1 MPYRVVN
8 GKLQYVA
15 DSGQTGQP
23 SMAATPTDGTMLE
36 RQAEIERRNAE
47 IVNSGTAP
55 VTRTVTTPQEQAAQG
70 AAQNVA
76 PVPSYQQ
83 THVDVTQPT
92 APKTQDERIE
102 GISGARNLEE
112 ALAAA
117 RDEAD
122 RETQVRKRL
131 ANKAYWDSIAS
142 TVGALGK
149 FAVVGTQKDGRDV
162 QTGDAASGSR
172 KAYDEAVKRR
182 DVARAK
188 LEALEKEGRAYKQT
202 MDQLSKKFENQ
213 RELARLANLSK
224 EELAML
230 RHGYDME
237 AILARRDAGIV
248 RDNNASQN
256 RLGEIDARNK
266 GQQTVVGMRNEQQ
279 NKNNEQKAEE
289 AEKTRQ
295 HQAEQKEK
303 DRQSAERRAGM
314 GGRSI
319 VIRGG
324 TGVGGAGGGSASGGG
339 ASGSSS
345 SGGSGGKG
353 KNFTREA
360 DEKNKKKGKKN
371 LS

>member
-15 DSGQTGQP
+15 DSGQPAQEPLAPKPT
-23 SMAATPTDGTMLE
+23 MAE
-36 RQAEIERRNAE
+36 RNAE

-55 VTRTVTTPQEQAAQG
+55 VTRTVTTPQEQAAQR

-76 PVPSYQQ
+76 PVPSYEQFH
-83 THVDVTQPT
+83 TDVTQPT

-122 RETQVRKRL
+122 RETRVRKRL

-149 FAVVGTQKDGRDV
+149 FAVVGTQKDGRDA

-188 LEALEKEGRAYKQT
+188 LDALEKEGRAYKQT

-230 RHGYDME
+230 RHGYTME
-237 AILARRDAGIV
+237 QILARKAAKIETD
-248 RDNNASQN
+248 DNSSQN
-256 RLGEIDARNK
+256 KREEIKLRNE
-266 GQQTVVGMRNEQQ
+266 GQQTVVGMRNAQQ
-279 NKNNEQKAEE
+279 DKNNEWKSEE
-289 AEKTRQ
+289 ANKTRE
-295 HQAEQKEK
+295 HQSEQKDK
-303 DRQSAERRAGM
+303 DRQSAERRVQM
-314 GGRSI
+314 GGSGRSI

-324 TGVGGAGGGSASGGG
+324 SSVNTGGGSTSGGG

-345 SGGSGGKG
+345 SGGSGGSG
-353 KNFTREA
+353 RNFKREN
-360 DEKNKKKGKKN
+360 DNTKKKKN

>member
-15 DSGQTGQP
+15 DSGQPAQEPLAPKPT
-23 SMAATPTDGTMLE
+23 MAE
-36 RQAEIERRNAE
+36 RNAE

-55 VTRTVTTPQEQAAQG
+55 VTRTVTTPQEQAAQR

-76 PVPSYQQ
+76 PVQSYQQ

-117 RDEAD
+117 RDDAD
-122 RETQVRKRL
+122 RATQVRKRL

-149 FAVVGTQKDGRDV
+149 FAVVGTQKDGRDA

-230 RHGYDME
+230 RHGYTME
-237 AILARRDAGIV
+237 QILARKAAKIET
-248 RDNNASQN
+248 DNNASQN

-266 GQQTVVGMRNEQQ
+266 GQQTVVGMRNAQQ
-279 NKNNEQKAEE
+279 NKNNEWRSEE
-289 AEKTRQ
+289 ANKTRE
-295 HQAEQKEK
+295 HQSSENKKAQ
-303 DRQSAERRAGM
+303 DAAAARVAM
-314 GGRSI
+314 GGSGRSI

-324 TGVGGAGGGSASGGG
+324 SSVNTGGGT
-339 ASGSSS
+339 SGSSS

-360 DEKNKKKGKKN
+360 DEKSKKKGKKN

>member
-83 THVDVTQPT
+83 THVDVAQQT

-117 RDEAD
+117 RDDAD

-230 RHGYDME
+230 RHGYTMDE
-237 AILARRDAGIV
+237 ILARRDAGIT

-266 GQQTVVGMRNEQQ
+266 GQQTVVGMRNAQQ
-279 NKNNEQKAEE
+279 DKNNEWRSEE
-289 AEKTRQ
+289 ANKTREHKSSENKKAQ
-295 HQAEQKEK
+295 DA
-303 DRQSAERRAGM
+303 AAARAAM
-314 GGRSI
+314 GGSGRSI

-324 TGVGGAGGGSASGGG
+324 TGVGGAGGGSTSGGG

-353 KNFTREA
+353 RNFKREN
-360 DEKNKKKGKKN
+360 DNTKKKKN